1 MSRDVSTSSLV
12 RVSESNEIVRIAPV
26 RGERF
31 TNETASLVSGLLK
44 IAFEPFS
51 PIQLDAWTQ

>member
-12 RVSESNEIVRIAPV
+12 RVSESNEIIRIAPV
-26 RGERF
+26 GGERF
-31 TNETASLVSGLLK
+31 TNETASLVCGQLK

-51 PIQLDAWTQ
+51 PIQLDVWTQ